1 MELLTNI
8 WLWLAIFL
16 STGSYILYTEYQKRQ
31 QIQAQFVVTGCL
43 LVVFYA
49 VCFLS
54 GICTI
59 LNFIWRWIL

>member
-16 STGSYILYTEYQKRQ
+16 STGSYILYTEYLRRQ
-31 QIQAQFVVTGCL
+31 QIQAQFVITGCL
-43 LVVFYA
+43 LIVFYA

-54 GICTI
+54 GVCTI